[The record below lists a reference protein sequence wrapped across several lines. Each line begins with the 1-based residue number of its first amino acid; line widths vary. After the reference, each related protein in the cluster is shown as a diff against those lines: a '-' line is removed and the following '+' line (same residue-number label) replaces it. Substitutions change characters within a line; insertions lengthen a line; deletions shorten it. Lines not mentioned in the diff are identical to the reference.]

1 MKLYKSWNDVPLILR
16 TEDVVTLLGIN
27 RTIAVKWCKAG
38 IIPATKKGG
47 IWFIQKAD
55 LMKEFSHA
63 FDIPAGRETA

>member
-27 RTIAVKWCKAG
+27 RTIAVKWCKSG
-38 IIPATKKGG
+38 TIPATKKGG